1 MVEHIDDISDPDLRL
16 LYSYWL
22 SKRGSR
28 RMPRRAEIDP
38 VDIPTLLPFVFLV
51 DVRQGPLRFRFRL
64 IGTAICARWGSD
76 ATWKYLDQLDLD
88 GEREVVLR
96 QYAAVV
102 ETGKPRFDVEEFITD
117 DGRYV
122 HYERVLLPLSEDDT
136 TPNILLGGQHGI
148 GVEGYQIHRHRW
160 L

>member
-16 LYSYWL
+16 LHSYWL

-38 VDIPTLLPFVFLV
+38 VDIPTLLPLVFLV
-51 DVRQGPLRFRFRL
+51 DVRQRPLRFRFRL
-64 IGTAICARWGSD
+64 IGTAICARWGGD

-102 ETGKPRFDVEEFITD
+102 ETGKPRFDVEVITTD
-117 DGRYV
+117 DGRDV
-122 HYERVLLPLSEDDT
+122 RYERLLLPLSEDDA

-148 GVEGYQIHRHRW
+148 GVEGFQIHGHRW